1 MLIYVII
8 ENTNKIAFFFF
19 FELYQA
25 MFSGNTLLVCRDAQ
39 INNLNCFFFDKVV
52 KKVKLSLVRPLKQ
65 IIIWSVKIVE
75 NKKKTFVYQEA
86 IIQAF
91 NTSLFT

>member
-1 MLIYVII
+1 MIMFKLCRMG
-8 ENTNKIAFFFF
+8 NKTTTTRIP
-19 FELYQA
+19 Y
-25 MFSGNTLLVCRDAQ
+25 AQ
-39 INNLNCFFFDKVV
+39 INILNCFFFDKVV
-52 KKVKLSLVRPLKQ
+52 KKVKLSLVRSLKQ